1 MAQGWA
7 MTARAGRRGRAFA
20 TLLLVAALATLAA
33 SEATASEDP
42 NAASHAPSSS
52 HLAST
57 TGGAEK
63 PHELRVGDAA
73 PRRIAA
79 NTRRP
84 GILKLHGYPRMLQH
98 KMFHH
103 LTLEIYDDGGFVA
116 NSCVLHRVV
125 MDKESDGEVRRTKV
139 RQRKGPGHPGL
150 AALAGGSLNTA
161 ASNASG
167 GPTFVATFGPF
178 DQGVTLTPRC
188 ERWRGGAAEPLSYR
202 VRLVASD
209 GPDTGKIAKLVVGAA
224 LVTLAPAVSE
234 MTLAYYGVG
243 MALSVLAV
251 AILIIYRVARSL
263 PGGRAMK
270 AGAGASAALAA
281 LVVPSEHLSAVVE
294 GYVHLCLKPV
304 SLVARAVYE
313 QNPDEA
319 GLPYALAAT
328 IVMLAGA
335 GIGLWVVRRWMID
348 EVTGGVAPSV
358 AGFACVAMRVVGVVL
373 LQFCTLDLLSGF
385 ALVGASLAVTAA
397 DVARSWPGSTR
408 RSSSSSSGQTR
419 GAWSHGSGSV
429 ASRHRGGAARRI
441 LRRAGRY
448 FSDEDEED
456 EEETDAYEET
466 DGYGD
471 DDLTPGMGHE
481 RGSPGLGV
489 RRRAGSGRKT
499 PGNRTLS
506 VDNRDERMGDR
517 AGHIVFGTD
526 GPGSSRGGSFL
537 GGVFGGG
544 SGGHSGSAR
553 KRRSLPESM
562 DPEPRT
568 PPATIVSA
576 GGAIG
581 GGGRGASA
589 VGGLMGL
596 FGGGKR
602 AEKLGTAPRRSKLG
616 GRSVSSAVAAASNS
630 PLPPVGMA
638 AASRGRFLTA
648 SEFNAQSAR
657 ATDAGLD
664 ELCDTP
670 EFKRWMR
677 DNAGRIRVTSS
688 DSDDDA

>member
-385 ALVGASLAVTAA
+385 ALVGASLAVTFA
-397 DVARSWPGSTR
+397 DVAKSWPGGATSQR
-408 RSSSSSSGQTR
+408 RSSSSSS
-419 GAWSHGSGSV
+419 SHGSGSSRP
-429 ASRHRGGAARRI
+429 SRHRNGAARSI

-448 FSDEDEED
+448 FSDEED
-456 EEETDAYEET
+456 EEEDAYEEEDGYEDT

-471 DDLTPGMGHE
+471 DDQ
-481 RGSPGLGV
+481 RGSRSPGLGV
-489 RRRAGSGRKT
+489 RRRAGFGRKT
-499 PGNRTLS
+499 PGPGSTLS
-506 VDNRDERMGDR
+506 ADRDDRIGDERPGR
-517 AGHIVFGTD
+517 VVSGD
-526 GPGSSRGGSFL
+526 GPGSSRRGSFL
-537 GGVFGGG
+537 GGVFGGHH

-553 KRRSLPESM
+553 KRRPLPESM

-568 PPATIVSA
+568 PPATIVGA

-602 AEKLGTAPRRSKLG
+602 AEKRGTTPRRSKLG
-616 GRSVSSAVAAASNS
+616 GRSAPSAVAAASNS

>member
-1 MAQGWA
+1 

-20 TLLLVAALATLAA
+20 TILLVAALATLAG

-52 HLAST
+52 HPAST

-63 PHELRVGDAA
+63 PHELRVGDSA

-209 GPDTGKIAKLVVGAA
+209 GPDTGKISKLVVGAA

-251 AILIIYRVARSL
+251 AILIIYRVARAL
-263 PGGRAMK
+263 PGGRVMK

-335 GIGLWVVRRWMID
+335 AIGLWVVRRWMID

-397 DVARSWPGSTR
+397 DVARSWPGATR
-408 RSSSSSSGQTR
+408 RSSSSSSSGRTR
-419 GAWSHGSGSV
+419 GAWSHGSGSI
-429 ASRHRGGAARRI
+429 ASRQPRGGAARRI

-448 FSDEDEED
+448 FSDE
-456 EEETDAYEET
+456 EEEEEEEEDAYEET
-466 DGYGD
+466 DGHGD
-471 DDLTPGMGHE
+471 EHLAPGMGHE

-489 RRRAGSGRKT
+489 RRRAASGRRT
-499 PGNRTLS
+499 PGTTLS
-506 VDNRDERMGDR
+506 ADRDERIGDR
-517 AGHIVFGTD
+517 VFGD

-568 PPATIVSA
+568 PPATIDGA

-589 VGGLMGL
+589 VGGLIGL
-596 FGGGKR
+596 FGGGERARKR
-602 AEKLGTAPRRSKLG
+602 GTAPRRSKLG
-616 GRSVSSAVAAASNS
+616 GRSASSAVAAASNS

-648 SEFNAQSAR
+648 SEFNAQSVR

>member
-20 TLLLVAALATLAA
+20 TILLVAALATLVA

-52 HLAST
+52 HPAST

-63 PHELRVGDAA
+63 PHELRVGDSA

-209 GPDTGKIAKLVVGAA
+209 GPDTGKISKLIVGAA
-224 LVTLAPAVSE
+224 LVTLAPVVSE

-251 AILIIYRVARSL
+251 AILIIYRVARAL

-270 AGAGASAALAA
+270 AGAGASAAVAA

-335 GIGLWVVRRWMID
+335 AIGLWVVRRWMID

-385 ALVGASLAVTAA
+385 ALVGASLAVTAT
-397 DVARSWPGSTR
+397 DVARSWPGATR
-408 RSSSSSSGQTR
+408 RSSSSSSSGQTR

-429 ASRHRGGAARRI
+429 ASRHPRGGAARRI

-448 FSDEDEED
+448 FSDEEED
-456 EEETDAYEET
+456 AYEEEEDGYEET

-489 RRRAGSGRKT
+489 RRRAASGRRT
-499 PGNRTLS
+499 PGTTLS
-506 VDNRDERMGDR
+506 ADRDERIGDR
-517 AGHIVFGTD
+517 VFGD

-568 PPATIVSA
+568 PPATIDGA
-576 GGAIG
+576 GGAIGG

-602 AEKLGTAPRRSKLG
+602 AEKRGTAPRRSKLG
-616 GRSVSSAVAAASNS
+616 GRSASSAVAAASNS

-648 SEFNAQSAR
+648 SEFNAQSVR

>member
-20 TLLLVAALATLAA
+20 TILLVAALATLVA

-84 GILKLHGYPRMLQH
+84 GILKLHGYQRMLQH

-209 GPDTGKIAKLVVGAA
+209 GPDTGKISKLIVGAA
-224 LVTLAPAVSE
+224 LVTLAPVVSE

-251 AILIIYRVARSL
+251 AILIIYRVARAL
-263 PGGRAMK
+263 PGGRAIK
-270 AGAGASAALAA
+270 AGAGASAAVAA

-348 EVTGGVAPSV
+348 DVTGGVAPSV

-385 ALVGASLAVTAA
+385 ALVGASLAVTAT
-397 DVARSWPGSTR
+397 DVARSWPGATR
-408 RSSSSSSGQTR
+408 RSSSSSSSGQTR

-429 ASRHRGGAARRI
+429 ASRHPRGGAARRI

-448 FSDEDEED
+448 FSDEEDAYEEEED
-456 EEETDAYEET
+456 GYEET
-466 DGYGD
+466 DGYRD

-489 RRRAGSGRKT
+489 RRRAASGRRT
-499 PGNRTLS
+499 PGTTLS
-506 VDNRDERMGDR
+506 ADRDERIGD
-517 AGHIVFGTD
+517 GVFGD

-544 SGGHSGSAR
+544 SGGGSGSYRQMICRPLGRLIAPPPCGTFGIGTSLSLGDFLGV
-553 KRRSLPESM
+553 RR
-562 DPEPRT
+562 
-568 PPATIVSA
+568 VGA
-576 GGAIG
+576 GPMSFVA
-581 GGGRGASA
+581 A
-589 VGGLMGL
+589 VGPTSM
-596 FGGGKR
+596 
-602 AEKLGTAPRRSKLG
+602 PR
-616 GRSVSSAVAAASNS
+616 
-630 PLPPVGMA
+630 P
-638 AASRGRFLTA
+638 
-648 SEFNAQSAR
+648 AR
-657 ATDAGLD
+657 IIG
-664 ELCDTP
+664 
-670 EFKRWMR
+670 
-677 DNAGRIRVTSS
+677 
-688 DSDDDA
+688 